1 MKPSAGGKDYDV
13 NWVFPMKY
21 LKYQAVGESMG
32 WIYKSFSEWKLTTVH
47 LYIMERKKNDRKN
60 EINH

>member
-1 MKPSAGGKDYDV
+1 MKPSAGRKDYDV

-32 WIYKSFSEWKLTTVH
+32 WIYNCL
-47 LYIMERKKNDRKN
+47 LYTSDAADE
-60 EINH
+60 